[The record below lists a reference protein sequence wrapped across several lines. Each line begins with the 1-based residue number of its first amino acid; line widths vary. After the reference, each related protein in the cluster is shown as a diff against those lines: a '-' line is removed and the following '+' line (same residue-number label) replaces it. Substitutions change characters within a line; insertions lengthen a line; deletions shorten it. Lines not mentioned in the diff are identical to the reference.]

1 MGLLLSFTPL
11 QRVPSLI
18 LNKIQASLFD
28 QRANGV
34 ANTLAPGLAAVSS
47 AWDSCRVQASLD
59 FPVSPVGFLLDNSR
73 DWRDRHITVEYRFD
87 PLRDIRPGEAGD
99 HLHPRDVGIATI
111 YTGGGDRRLRCGPN
125 LTLYVGP
132 TGVLFVEKSQG
143 WATVDITATC
153 QLKERS

>member
-1 MGLLLSFTPL
+1 MSQFTAGKTYAT
-11 QRVPSLI
+11 RSVCDHDCI
-18 LNKIQASLFD
+18 
-28 QRANGV
+28 
-34 ANTLAPGLAAVSS
+34 
-47 AWDSCRVQASLD
+47 
-59 FPVSPVGFLLDNSR
+59 
-73 DWRDRHITVEYRFD
+73 ITVEYRFD
-87 PLRDIRPGEAGD
+87 PLRDIRPGEVGD